1 MTPLILESFIL
12 HDRIIM
18 IQIITYISKTIYN
31 KIRKCQI
38 GNMISVV
45 IVSSLLVEQK
55 AVYNLIFI
63 VYYLIVC

>member
-1 MTPLILESFIL
+1 
-12 HDRIIM
+12 M
-18 IQIITYISKTIYN
+18 IKIITYISKTIYN
-31 KIRKCQI
+31 EICKCQI

-45 IVSSLLVEQK
+45 IVSSLLVEPK